1 MVCVNC
7 SGWGVFQQSA
17 VHLCFTAVLDGGV
30 FEQSARTIES
40 SLHEIIGRRPG
51 VPPRHASPHRP
62 RSQRRQNIRGVSTF
76 LQQSKMWAKLKENEE
91 LMGNCWSKQRKRTN
105 LSENEEMVRK
115 ICRVLCVDVNLSS
128 RLLHCCPFTL
138 CVYIGDFPQIHCGYN
153 KNFYVPGQELFL
165 FLVTSFALSNWTI
178 SYFPLKVTEKNGG
191 SWDQLLGP
199 FCGCV
204 ICNHPFLKKLKE
216 VTDVP
221 PVEISLPC
229 PLCKS
234 TRFTNSIVPKMS
246 IVGSLL
252 IGGNPSRCTAY
263 M

>member
-1 MVCVNC
+1 MCLSREYCVDNC
-7 SGWGVFQQSA
+7 SVWKSA
-17 VHLCFTAVLDGGV
+17 V
-30 FEQSARTIES
+30 RTIES

-138 CVYIGDFPQIHCGYN
+138 CVYIAGDFPQIHCGYN
-153 KNFYVPGQELFL
+153 KKVFMYRQSHRIFV
-165 FLVTSFALSNWTI
+165 ALICIFTRKSLKTFFSANNW
-178 SYFPLKVTEKNGG
+178 S
-191 SWDQLLGP
+191 
-199 FCGCV
+199 
-204 ICNHPFLKKLKE
+204 CN
-216 VTDVP
+216 TDVALHIVSAVAAGLLFFCICAFMYFLYLYIFVFATTRLYWLAHSP
-221 PVEISLPC
+221 QLNVHHRGDDYIFNDEDVDEEQVRVRGCSSIFAG
-229 PLCKS
+229 S
-234 TRFTNSIVPKMS
+234 TPAA
-246 IVGSLL
+246 
-252 IGGNPSRCTAY
+252 C
-263 M
+263 